1 MKNEKITDEH
11 LGRTAVVYVR
21 QSSGHQVRHNK
32 ESQRRQYELR
42 ERARQLGF
50 ARVEVIDED
59 LGRSGSGKVARPGF
73 GRLLDL
79 VCKGEVGAVLAFE
92 ASRLARNNRDWHHL
106 IDLCTMT
113 DTIVIDH
120 DGVYNPRM
128 LNDRL
133 LLGLK
138 GTMSEFELGLL
149 RQRAQQA
156 LREKIARGEVLTMV
170 PVGYRRTKENGIEM
184 DPDRQVQQAIRGV
197 FAKFNELG
205 SARQVLLW
213 YRQEEIPLPTLGA
226 GEGRAE
232 ELVWKAPVMNRI
244 LSVLKNPCYA
254 GAFVYGRRQRRT
266 TIVNG
271 RTRQT
276 SGHFVPREQWEVL
289 LLGHHDGY
297 ISWSEYERN
306 QELLRENMAMNG
318 KMRSAVKR
326 GPALLGGL
334 VRCGRCGR
342 AMHVYYSGTKGQ
354 VARYYCKGANLN
366 HGTAL
371 CISIGALKID
381 QAVSAAAH
389 ETLRPGAVSASLQA
403 WEQSQKTASAKAEA
417 LQLALE
423 KMRYEADRARR
434 QYDAVDPENRLVAAE
449 LESRW
454 NAKLEEVSRLAQRI
468 ATETEQFDTL
478 QDGQRQ
484 RLMTL
489 GQDVELLWNHKD
501 AAVEL
506 KKRILRTLLKEV
518 VIDLKEEDHPEVV
531 MKLHWSGGVHT
542 ELRVPKNRAGHHGRQ
557 PSADV
562 VELVRDLALTCD
574 DAAVASI
581 LNRRGLRTGTGKAW
595 TSSRVQS
602 LRRTHGI
609 PAHCNEETR
618 TWITLDQTADVLQV
632 SRGTVRKLIRAGV
645 IPATQSTRC
654 APWVIDPSDLQT
666 PEVRSVI
673 EKLKK
678 TGKICIPQK
687 GEQFPSMTDN
697 ESQM

>member
-1 MKNEKITDEH
+1 MKNDKITDEH
-11 LGRTAVVYVR
+11 LCRTAVVYVR
-21 QSSGHQVRHNK
+21 QSSPHQVRHNK

-42 ERARQLGF
+42 ERAQQLGF
-50 ARVEVIDED
+50 RRVEVIDED
-59 LGRSGSGKVARPGF
+59 LGRSGSGKVVRTGF
-73 GRLLDL
+73 GRLLDW

-120 DGVYNPRM
+120 DGVYNPRL

-170 PVGYRRTKENGIEM
+170 PVGYLRTEENGIEM

-197 FAKFNELG
+197 FAKFAELG

-213 YRQEEIPLPTLGA
+213 YRQEEIPLPTLGE
-226 GEGRAE
+226 GEGRAGQ
-232 ELVWKAPVMNRI
+232 LVWKAPVMNRI

-254 GAFVYGRRQRRT
+254 GAFVYGRRQTRA
-266 TIVNG
+266 TIIDG

-289 LLGHHDGY
+289 LLDHHDGY

-306 QELLRENMAMNG
+306 QEQLRDNMAMKG
-318 KMRSAVKR
+318 KMRTAAKR

-366 HGTAL
+366 QGAAL

-381 QAVSAAAH
+381 QAVSASAL

-403 WEQSQKTASAKAEA
+403 WEQSRKTARAKTEA

-423 KMRYEADRARR
+423 KARYEAERARS
-434 QYDAVDPENRLVAAE
+434 QYDAVDPANRLVAAE

-454 NAKLEEVSRLAQRI
+454 NAKLEEVSGLDRRV
-468 ATETEQFDTL
+468 ATETGQFEALQQEQREL
-478 QDGQRQ
+478 
-484 RLMTL
+484 LMAL
-489 GQDVELLWNHKD
+489 GRDVELLWNDKD
-501 AAVEL
+501 APVEL
-506 KKRILRTLLKEV
+506 KKRILRTLLREV
-518 VIDLKEEDHPEVV
+518 VVDLNEDHPEIL

-542 ELRVPKNRAGHHGRQ
+542 ELRVPKNRTGQHGRQ
-557 PSADV
+557 TSAGV
-562 VELVRDLALTCD
+562 AELVRKLAPTCD
-574 DAAVASI
+574 DAATASI
-581 LNRRGLRTGTGKAW
+581 LNRKGIRTGTGKKW
-595 TSSRVQS
+595 TSSRVQN
-602 LRRTHGI
+602 LRR
-609 PAHCNEETR
+609 AHEIAAYGDRETR
-618 TWITLDQTADVLQV
+618 AWITLDQTADTLEV
-632 SRGTVRKLIRAGV
+632 SRATVRKLIRTGV
-645 IPATQSTRC
+645 IPATQSTRF
-654 APWVIDPSDLQT
+654 APWVIDPSDLKT

-673 EKLKK
+673 DKLKK
-678 TGKICIPQK
+678 TGKLCIPPQ
-687 GEQFPSMTDN
+687 GEQFPSMTEN